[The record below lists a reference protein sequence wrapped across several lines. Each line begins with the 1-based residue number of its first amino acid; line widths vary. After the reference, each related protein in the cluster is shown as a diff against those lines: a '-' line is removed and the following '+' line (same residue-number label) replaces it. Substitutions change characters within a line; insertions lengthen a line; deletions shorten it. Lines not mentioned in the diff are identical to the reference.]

1 MKKIKILTI
10 IAAAAVV
17 SAGLYSTPT
26 FASDLLDLN
35 LSNVETNTSANS
47 VKGTFE
53 ITNNGDETINLSD
66 LKLRYYYTADSS
78 TEQEFHC
85 YHASIADP
93 YKDLTS
99 NISGRFVKMDK
110 AMEGADTYLE
120 IKFDSNAGTLAPGE
134 KVKVQPSI
142 NKTDWSNYNQSNDY
156 SFNDSSKIVVLVNGN
171 VVSGTAPS
179 KEVTDPTDP
188 TSPSNPGEVASKV
201 EISVSNGSENNAVKP
216 VFKVTNTSSAPLDLT
231 TLKLKYYYTS
241 DGEEAQNFNCY
252 YAGTTNG
259 TYKALTQNVVGEIK
273 KLSPAGNNADSYIQ
287 VTFNG
292 GTLEAGQTM
301 EVQASVNKEN
311 WQNYDQSNDYSYN
324 SSNKV
329 TAYAD
334 NKLICGTEPGKEVEV
349 LDSKLNKNSI
359 SVDKANLS
367 DEVISMILNGNTFKG
382 ITDLQEGVDY
392 TVNGDGVTLSK
403 DYLKAL
409 AVGSKT
415 ITFNFSAG
423 NSQKLTIN
431 VADSSVTPPIEKD
444 SIITPT
450 SISYN
455 KADKSDINV
464 TMTLNGN
471 ALTNLQNNGVALVP
485 GTDYVVANNIVT
497 LKESYLNTLEE
508 GKVANIT
515 FNFSAG
521 KPQTLSIDVSN
532 KVVQGLVIGTSALTA
547 KAGETITIPVSING
561 ITADGL
567 NGCNFKLQYDTN
579 LFENPTVTAGGI
591 CVNPT
596 KTFFKTITTGT
607 GVLSVMYA
615 DSTGKDLEAISQ
627 DGVFMNITLKVKDE
641 AANTT
646 SGLAVA
652 KAGTFIDKNLVKY
665 TVNYKLGKITI
676 GDDVVDPPVYTDSTL
691 NKTSVDFDKT
701 NTTDAQVEMVLN
713 GNTLTEIKNS
723 DVALVNGTDYTVNES
738 KVVLSKDYL
747 STLPLGTSNLT
758 FKFSAGANANLNVN
772 VIDSGIITP
781 PEVKD
786 STLNTTSVDFDKANT
801 TDAQVEMVLN
811 GNTLTEIK
819 NSDVAL
825 VNGVDYTVNGSSV
838 VLSKDYLSRLQLGSS
853 NLTFK
858 FSAGADAN
866 LSVNVIKSQTEG
878 LIAGIGTIEAKAG
891 DIITIPITLSGIPE
905 SGLANFSY
913 KLAYDSNV
921 LEAVEI
927 NPGDIITN
935 PDNNFMS
942 GIFPDRNFLSVLFID
957 TALDDTETIK
967 KGGVMTNIKF
977 KVKDNASV
985 GKSTITFKMG
995 DDSFYY
1001 LDGTE
1006 AKIQYSNGSVEVK

>member
-26 FASDLLDLN
+26 FASELLDLN

-47 VKGTFE
+47 IKGTFE
-53 ITNNGDETINLSD
+53 VTNNGDETINLSD
-66 LKLRYYYTADSS
+66 VKLRYYYTADSK

-99 NISGRFVKMDK
+99 NVSGKFVKMDK

-142 NKTDWSNYNQSNDY
+142 NKTDWSNYNQGDDY
-156 SFNDSSKIVVLVNGN
+156 SFNDASKIVVLVNGN
-171 VVSGTAPS
+171 VVSGTEPS
-179 KEVTDPTDP
+179 KEVTDPTD
-188 TSPSNPGEVASKV
+188 PSNPGEVASKV
-201 EISVSNGSENNAVKP
+201 EISVSNGSETNAVKP

-241 DGEEAQNFNCY
+241 DGEEAQSFNCY

-259 TYKALTQNVVGEIK
+259 TYKALTQNVAGEIK
-273 KLSPAGNNADSYIQ
+273 KLSPAGNNADNYIL

-292 GTLEAGQTM
+292 GTLDSGQTM

-334 NKLICGTEPGKEVEV
+334 NKLIWGTEPGEEVEV

-367 DEVISMILNGNTFKG
+367 DVVIGMTLNGNTFKG
-382 ITDLQEGVDY
+382 ITNLQKDADY
-392 TVNGDGVTLSK
+392 TVSGNDVTLSK
-403 DYLKAL
+403 EYLKAL
-409 AVGSKT
+409 PLGSKT

-431 VADSSVTPPIEKD
+431 VSDSSVTPPQEKD

-450 SISYN
+450 SLSYN
-455 KADKSDINV
+455 KIDKSDLNV
-464 TMTLNGN
+464 NMTLNGN
-471 ALTNLQNNGVALVP
+471 TLVNLQNNGVALVQ
-485 GTDYVVANNIVT
+485 GTDYVVADNIVT
-497 LKESYLNTLEE
+497 LKASYLDTLEE
-508 GKVANIT
+508 GKITNIT

-521 KPQTLSIDVSN
+521 KPQTLAIDVSN
-532 KVVQGLVIGTSALTA
+532 KVMEGLVIETKDLTT
-547 KAGETITIPVSING
+547 KAGETITIPVSVNG

-579 LFENPTVTAGGI
+579 LFENPTVTAGDI

-596 KTFFKTITTGT
+596 KTFFKLITADKGI
-607 GVLSVMYA
+607 LSIMYA
-615 DSTGKDLEAISQ
+615 DSTGQELEAITQ
-627 DGVFMNITLKVKDE
+627 DGVFMNINLKVKDSAE
-641 AANTT
+641 NTT
-646 SGLAVA
+646 SGLTVA
-652 KAGTFIDKNLVKY
+652 KAGTFIDKNMVKY

-676 GDDVVDPPVYTDSTL
+676 GEGGVTPPEVKDSTL
-691 NKTSVDFDKT
+691 DRTSVEFDQA
-701 NTTDAQVEMVLN
+701 NTSDAQVEIVLN

-723 DVALVNGTDYTVNES
+723 DVT
-738 KVVLSKDYL
+738 
-747 STLPLGTSNLT
+747 
-758 FKFSAGANANLNVN
+758 
-772 VIDSGIITP
+772 
-781 PEVKD
+781 
-786 STLNTTSVDFDKANT
+786 
-801 TDAQVEMVLN
+801 
-811 GNTLTEIK
+811 
-819 NSDVAL
+819 L

-838 VLSKDYLSRLQLGSS
+838 VLSKDYLSTLPVGTS

-866 LSVNVIKSQTEG
+866 LNVNVKGQTDE
-878 LIAGIGTIEAKAG
+878 IVAGISTIEAKAG
-891 DIITIPITLSGIPE
+891 DIITVPITLSGKLE
-905 SGLANFSY
+905 LGLANFSY
-913 KLAYDSNV
+913 KLAYDSSV
-921 LEAVEI
+921 LEAIEI
-927 NPGDIITN
+927 TPGDIITN

-942 GIFPDRNFLSVLFID
+942 GIFQDRNFLSVLFID

-967 KGGVMTNIKF
+967 TGGVMTNIKF
-977 KVKDNASV
+977 KVKDNAPV
-985 GKSTITFKMG
+985 GKSPITFKMG

-1001 LDGTE
+1001 LDDTE
-1006 AKIQYSNGSVEVK
+1006 LKIQYVNGSVEVK

>member
-26 FASDLLDLN
+26 FASELLDLN

-47 VKGTFE
+47 IKGTFE
-53 ITNNGDETINLSD
+53 VTNNGDETINLSD
-66 LKLRYYYTADSS
+66 VKLRYYYTADSK

-99 NISGRFVKMDK
+99 NVSGKFVKMDK

-142 NKTDWSNYNQSNDY
+142 NKTDWSNYNQGDDY
-156 SFNDSSKIVVLVNGN
+156 SFNDASKIVVLVNGN
-171 VVSGTAPS
+171 VVSGTEPS

-188 TSPSNPGEVASKV
+188 SNPGEVASEV
-201 EISVSNGSENNAVKP
+201 EISVSNGSETNAVKP

-241 DGEEAQNFNCY
+241 DGEEAQSFNCY

-259 TYKALTQNVVGEIK
+259 TYKALTQNVAGEIK
-273 KLSPAGNNADSYIQ
+273 KLSPAGNNADNYIL

-292 GTLEAGQTM
+292 GTLDAGQTM

-334 NKLICGTEPGKEVEV
+334 NKLIWGTEPGEEVEV

-367 DEVISMILNGNTFKG
+367 DEVIGMTLNGNTFKD
-382 ITDLQEGVDY
+382 ITNLNKDVDY
-392 TVNGDGVTLSK
+392 TVNGNDVTLSK
-403 DYLKAL
+403 EYLKTL
-409 AVGSKT
+409 PLGSKT

-423 NSQKLTIN
+423 NSPKLTIN
-431 VADSSVTPPIEKD
+431 VVDSSVIPPIEKD
-444 SIITPT
+444 SIITPS
-450 SISYN
+450 SISYI
-455 KADKSDINV
+455 KGEKSDANV
-464 TMTLNGN
+464 TMTLKGN
-471 ALTNLQNNGVALVP
+471 TLVSLQNNGVTLVQ
-485 GTDYVVANNIVT
+485 GTDYVVAENIVALKADYLET
-497 LKESYLNTLEE
+497 LKEGQST
-508 GKVANIT
+508 NIT

-521 KPQTLSIDVSN
+521 KPQTLTIDVIGE
-532 KVVQGLVIGTSALTA
+532 GLVIGTSDFTA
-547 KAGETITIPVSING
+547 KAGETITIPVSVNG

-579 LFENPTVTAGGI
+579 LFENPTVTAGDI

-596 KTFFKTITTGT
+596 KTFFKLITADKGI
-607 GVLSVMYA
+607 LSIMYA
-615 DSTGKDLEAISQ
+615 DSTGQELEAITQ
-627 DGVFMNITLKVKDE
+627 DGVFMNINLKVKDSAE
-641 AANTT
+641 NTT
-646 SGLAVA
+646 SGLTVA
-652 KAGTFIDKNLVKY
+652 KAGTFIDKNMVKY

-676 GDDVVDPPVYTDSTL
+676 GEGGVTPPEVKDSTL
-691 NKTSVDFDKT
+691 DRTSVEFDQA
-701 NTTDAQVEMVLN
+701 NTSDAQVGIVLN
-713 GNTLTEIKNS
+713 GNELTEIKNS
-723 DVALVNGTDYTVNES
+723 DATLVNGVDYTVNES
-738 KVVLSKDYL
+738 SVVLSKDYL
-747 STLPLGTSNLT
+747 LTLSLGTSNLT
-758 FKFSAGANANLNVN
+758 FKFSAGADANLNVN
-772 VIDSGIITP
+772 VIDGGIVTP

-786 STLNTTSVDFDKANT
+786 STLDRTSVEFDQTTT

-811 GNTLTEIK
+811 GNVLTEIK
-819 NSDVAL
+819 NSDVTL

-838 VLSKDYLSRLQLGSS
+838 VLSKDYLSTLPVGTS

-866 LSVNVIKSQTEG
+866 LNVNVKGQTDE
-878 LIAGIGTIEAKAG
+878 IVAGISTIEAKAG
-891 DIITIPITLSGIPE
+891 DIITVPITLSGKLE
-905 SGLANFSY
+905 LGLANFSY
-913 KLAYDSNV
+913 KLAYDSSV
-921 LEAVEI
+921 LEAIEI
-927 NPGDIITN
+927 TPGDIITN

-942 GIFPDRNFLSVLFID
+942 GIFQDRNFLSVLFID

-967 KGGVMTNIKF
+967 TGGVMTNIKF
-977 KVKDNASV
+977 KVKDNAPV
-985 GKSTITFKMG
+985 GKSPITFKMG

-1001 LDGTE
+1001 LDDTE
-1006 AKIQYSNGSVEVK
+1006 LKIQYVNGSVEVK

>member
-1 MKKIKILTI
+1 MKKLKILTI

-26 FASDLLDLN
+26 FASELLDLN

-47 VKGTFE
+47 IKGTFE
-53 ITNNGDETINLSD
+53 VTNNGDETINLSD
-66 LKLRYYYTADSS
+66 VKLRYYYTADSS

-99 NISGRFVKMDK
+99 NVSGKFVKMDK

-142 NKTDWSNYNQSNDY
+142 NKTDWSNYNQGDDY
-156 SFNDSSKIVVLVNGN
+156 SFNDASKIVVLVNGN
-171 VVSGTAPS
+171 VVSGTEPS
-179 KEVTDPTDP
+179 KEVTDPTD
-188 TSPSNPGEVASKV
+188 PSNPGEVASKV
-201 EISVSNGSENNAVKP
+201 EISVSNGSETNAVKP

-241 DGEEAQNFNCY
+241 DGEEAQSFNCY

-259 TYKALTQNVVGEIK
+259 TYKALTQNVAGEIK
-273 KLSPAGNNADSYIQ
+273 KLSPAGNNADNYIL

-292 GTLEAGQTM
+292 GTLDSGQTM

-334 NKLICGTEPGKEVEV
+334 NKLIWGTEPGEEVEV

-367 DEVISMILNGNTFKG
+367 DVVIGMTLNGNTFKG
-382 ITDLQEGVDY
+382 ITNLQKDADY
-392 TVNGDGVTLSK
+392 TVSGNDVTLSK
-403 DYLKAL
+403 EYLKAL
-409 AVGSKT
+409 PLGSKT

-431 VADSSVTPPIEKD
+431 VSDSSVTPPQEKD

-450 SISYN
+450 SLSYN
-455 KADKSDINV
+455 KIDKSDLNV
-464 TMTLNGN
+464 NMTLNGN
-471 ALTNLQNNGVALVP
+471 TLVNLQNNGVALVQ
-485 GTDYVVANNIVT
+485 GTDYVVADNIVT
-497 LKESYLNTLEE
+497 LKASYLDTLEE
-508 GKVANIT
+508 GKITNIT

-521 KPQTLSIDVSN
+521 KPQTLAIDVSN
-532 KVVQGLVIGTSALTA
+532 KVMEGLVIETKDLTT
-547 KAGETITIPVSING
+547 KAGETITIPVSVNG

-579 LFENPTVTAGGI
+579 LFENPTVTAGDI

-596 KTFFKTITTGT
+596 KTFFKLITADKGI
-607 GVLSVMYA
+607 LSIMYA
-615 DSTGKDLEAISQ
+615 DSTGQELEAITQ
-627 DGVFMNITLKVKDE
+627 DGVFMNINLKVKDSAE
-641 AANTT
+641 NTT
-646 SGLAVA
+646 SGLTVA
-652 KAGTFIDKNLVKY
+652 KAGTFIDKNMVKY

-676 GDDVVDPPVYTDSTL
+676 GEGGVTPPEVKDSTL
-691 NKTSVDFDKT
+691 DRTSVEFDQA
-701 NTTDAQVEMVLN
+701 NTSDAQVEIVLN

-723 DVALVNGTDYTVNES
+723 DVT
-738 KVVLSKDYL
+738 
-747 STLPLGTSNLT
+747 
-758 FKFSAGANANLNVN
+758 
-772 VIDSGIITP
+772 
-781 PEVKD
+781 
-786 STLNTTSVDFDKANT
+786 
-801 TDAQVEMVLN
+801 
-811 GNTLTEIK
+811 
-819 NSDVAL
+819 L

-838 VLSKDYLSRLQLGSS
+838 VLSKDYLSTLPVGTS

-866 LSVNVIKSQTEG
+866 LNVNVKGQTDE
-878 LIAGIGTIEAKAG
+878 IVAGISTIEAKAG
-891 DIITIPITLSGIPE
+891 DIITVPITLSGKLE
-905 SGLANFSY
+905 LGLANFSY
-913 KLAYDSNV
+913 KLAYDSSV
-921 LEAVEI
+921 LEAIEI
-927 NPGDIITN
+927 TPGDIITN

-942 GIFPDRNFLSVLFID
+942 GIFQDRNFLSVLFID

-967 KGGVMTNIKF
+967 TGGVMTNIKF
-977 KVKDNASV
+977 KVKDNAPV
-985 GKSTITFKMG
+985 GKSPITFKMG

-1001 LDGTE
+1001 LDDTE
-1006 AKIQYSNGSVEVK
+1006 LKIQYVNGSVEVK